1 MNIERLQRNAG
12 IPRDAR
18 LFETGLPGQDH
29 EVGMAQAQLQ
39 EIAKAA
45 VELSQLLGTNEINI
59 PGWIQDHITQSY
71 NFINQARVGYHEL

>member
-12 IPRDAR
+12 IPRQSR
-18 LFETGLPGQDH
+18 LLETGLPGQDH

-45 VELSQLLGTNEINI
+45 VELSQLIGTNEINI

-71 NFINQARVGYHEL
+71 NFITQARVGYHEL

>member
-1 MNIERLQRNAG
+1 MNIERLQRNAR
-12 IPRDAR
+12 IPHELR
-18 LFETGLPGQDH
+18 LSETGLPGQDH

-45 VELSQLLGTNEINI
+45 VELSQLIGTNEINL

>member
-18 LFETGLPGQDH
+18 LLETGLLGQDH